1 MKRLVCAAML
11 ALISAPG
18 VAQTSQTSHGDC
30 SPNIANNP
38 GTITFTCNIIQYTS
52 SGKLK
57 DLKLVYAE
65 LPPNNEGGKHTK
77 EITGFFD
84 QLQKLDNEFVYFR
97 VHTYVGA
104 GFGLKDLPRNQA
116 IKAGVVYDLDLDG
129 FGGNAEDY
137 KGGYRIDLDGYRK
150 QWGLNRT
157 STILFPKS
165 GNAFF
170 DTHRMKSI
178 VMDGLAKI
186 RLSDMQGYQ
195 FIEVVPAQP
204 FGDLMARYDKVREK
218 LPKRLRSEF

>member
-1 MKRLVCAAML
+1 MKRLVCAALL
-11 ALISAPG
+11 ALISVPCF
-18 VAQTSQTSHGDC
+18 AQTTQTSHGDC

-38 GTITFTCNIIQYTS
+38 GTITFTCNIIRYTS
-52 SGKLK
+52 SGKPK

-65 LPPNNEGGKHTK
+65 LPRNNEAGKHTK
-77 EITGFFD
+77 EIIGFFD

-104 GFGLKDLPRNQA
+104 GFGLKDVPKKQPIR
-116 IKAGVVYDLDLDG
+116 AGVDYDPDLDG

-137 KGGYRIDLDGYRK
+137 KFGYRIELDEYRK
-150 QWGLNRT
+150 QWGLNRA

-170 DTHRMKSI
+170 DVHRMKSI

-186 RLSDMQGYQ
+186 RLSDIQGFQ
-195 FIEVVPAQP
+195 FIEIVPAQP

-218 LPKRLRSEF
+218 LPKKLRSEF

>member
-1 MKRLVCAAML
+1 MKHLAAAALL
-11 ALISAPG
+11 ALISAPCL
-18 VAQTSQTSHGDC
+18 AQTTQTSHGDC

-38 GTITFTCNIIQYTS
+38 GTITFTCNIIRYTS
-52 SGKLK
+52 SGKPK
-57 DLKLVYAE
+57 ELKLVYAE
-65 LPPNNEGGKHTK
+65 LPRNNEGGKSTK
-77 EITGFFD
+77 EVIGFFD

-104 GFGLKDLPRNQA
+104 GFGLKDVPRNQP
-116 IKAGVVYDLDLDG
+116 IKAGVTYDLDLDG

-137 KGGYRIDLDGYRK
+137 RDGYRVELNEYRK

-170 DTHRMKSI
+170 DAHRMKSI

-186 RLSDMQGYQ
+186 RLSDMQGFQ
-195 FIEVVPAQP
+195 FIEIVPAQP
-204 FGDLMARYDKVREK
+204 FGDLMARYDQVREK